1 MNMSNFKNPPIFK
14 NNHYQKMEKSGYLNF
29 FATSANWPADK
40 ERVEI
45 SDLRHVFFE
54 LSNLCNYANIHPQ
67 CPVSWQKKKVIL
79 SSKVVKGVIDQL
91 GKEKFKGYIA
101 FHRYNEPTNDPR
113 LFEFI
118 AYAKKH
124 APKAKIRLLTN
135 GSYLNQTMADDLKD
149 AGLNI
154 LEVSSYMPK
163 EHQRLIKLKVN
174 IPYMVTFQ
182 ILDDRKTIYATDKL
196 NLHKP
201 CFAHINDITINCEG
215 KMPICCLDWKNQVV
229 FGDLNKDS
237 LDKILHSRF
246 FTQTFKLLSKGTRNL
261 DICSRCDWSR

>member
-1 MNMSNFKNPPIFK
+1 MAEFKKPPIFK
-14 NNHYQKMEKSGYLNF
+14 NKEYQKVEKAYLSF
-29 FATSANWPADK
+29 FATPANWPANKD
-40 ERVEI
+40 RVEI
-45 SDLRHVFFE
+45 SDLRHIFFE

-79 SSKVVKGVIDQL
+79 STKVVRSVIDQL
-91 GKEKFKGYIA
+91 GKGGFSGYIA

-118 AYAKKH
+118 AYVKKH

-135 GSYLNQTMADDLKD
+135 GSYLNQTMADALVE

-154 LEVSSYMPK
+154 LEVSSYMLK
-163 EHQRLIKLKVN
+163 EHERLIKLKLK
-174 IPYMVTFQ
+174 IPYIVTFQ
-182 ILDDRKTIYATDKL
+182 ILDNRKTIYETEKL
-196 NLHKP
+196 NLSKP
-201 CFAHINDITINCEG
+201 CFAHINDITVNCEG
-215 KMPICCLDWKNQVV
+215 KMPICCLDWKNQVI

-237 LDKILHSRF
+237 LKKILHSRL

-261 DICSRCDWSR
+261 DICSRCNWSR